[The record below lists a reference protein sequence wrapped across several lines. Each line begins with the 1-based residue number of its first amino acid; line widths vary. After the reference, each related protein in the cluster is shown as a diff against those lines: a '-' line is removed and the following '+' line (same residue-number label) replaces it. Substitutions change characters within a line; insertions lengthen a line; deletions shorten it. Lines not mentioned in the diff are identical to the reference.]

1 MRSGVESS
9 PERQADGV
17 ERVHVWAVLLVQ
29 AEAYELQR
37 GALLA
42 QHEVAVCAGGR
53 RGELEHR
60 REVVGQLVDLPR
72 NCVGMSERD
81 PHGYYY
87 EKQDAEEQDQ
97 DRAGAARRGARGSR
111 VGDRARRGPPR
122 PCRRSWSMRLS
133 TALLAAGGS
142 VQALGVP
149 SDRRISNEVID
160 ELLAGA
166 STEEEI
172 AGPGGLLAELTKRLV
187 ERAMEVELTD
197 HVGYE
202 PHLEPPGGAE
212 NTRNG
217 TTPKTL
223 ITEHGKVPIDAP
235 RDRDGSFEPKIVR
248 KRQRRFVG
256 FDEKILA
263 LYSRGLSTRDIEAH
277 LEEIY
282 GVKVG
287 RDLISRVTDAVM
299 DDVREWGKRPLEDIY
314 PIVFLDCMVL
324 KIREGGTVQR
334 RALYLALGVTLD
346 GDRDVLGMWFQE
358 TEGAKFWMQVLTD
371 LKQRGVRDILIAC
384 VDGLTGFPEAIE
396 AIFPKT
402 TVQTCIVHL
411 IRNSLKYVPRR
422 EREQVARDLKPIYT
436 AKDADQ
442 AHAELE
448 AFDEKWGARFPV
460 ITQAWLNAWE
470 HVIPFLA
477 FPDEVRRVIYTTNAI
492 EALNRQLRKAIKT
505 KGSFPNEDAARKLV
519 YLALQNAVPQ
529 WTRTRNW
536 TTALL
541 AFKIHFGDRVPDTA
555 N

>member
-1 MRSGVESS
+1 MPTTTKTMKSRTTI
-9 PERQADGV
+9 
-17 ERVHVWAVLLVQ
+17 
-29 AEAYELQR
+29 ELD
-37 GALLA
+37 
-42 QHEVAVCAGGR
+42 HDP
-53 RGELEHR
+53 ELEGLGLGIAPGLTGDDR
-60 REVVGQLVDLPR
+60 
-72 NCVGMSERD
+72 SER
-81 PHGYYY
+81 
-87 EKQDAEEQDQ
+87 ERAEIG
-97 DRAGAARRGARGSR
+97 AGQPRRGAPAGGPPTLPAEL
-111 VGDRARRGPPR
+111 VDEAVDRAAGRRR
-122 PCRRSWSMRLS
+122 VR
-133 TALLAAGGS
+133 
-142 VQALGVP
+142 QALGVP

-172 AGPGGLLAELTKRLV
+172 AGPGGLLAELTKRLI
-187 ERAMEVELTD
+187 ERALEVELSE

-202 PHLEPPGGAE
+202 PHCEPPGGAA
-212 NTRNG
+212 NQRNG
-217 TTPKTL
+217 APPKTL
-223 ITEHGKVPIDAP
+223 ITEHGKIQINAP
-235 RDRDGSFEPKIVR
+235 RDRDGSFEPRIVK

-256 FDEKILA
+256 FDDKILA
-263 LYSRGLSTRDIEAH
+263 LYSRGLSVRDIRAH
-277 LEEIY
+277 VQEIY
-282 GVKVG
+282 GVQVSP
-287 RDLISRVTDAVM
+287 DLISRVTDAVM
-299 DDVREWGKRPLEDIY
+299 DDVRDWGKRPLEDIY

-324 KIREGGTVQR
+324 KIRENGTVQR

-358 TEGAKFWMQVLTD
+358 TEGAKFWMQVLTE

-384 VDGLTGFPEAIE
+384 VDGLSGFPEAIE

-436 AKDADQ
+436 AVDADQ
-442 AHAELE
+442 AQVELE

-470 HVIPFLA
+470 HVTPFLA

-519 YLALQNAVPQ
+519 YLALQNATPQ

>member
-1 MRSGVESS
+1 VDPLSVS
-9 PERQADGV
+9 PELVD
-17 ERVHVWAVLLVQ
+17 EAVD
-29 AEAYELQR
+29 R
-37 GALLA
+37 
-42 QHEVAVCAGGR
+42 AGGR
-53 RGELEHR
+53 R
-60 REVVGQLVDLPR
+60 
-72 NCVGMSERD
+72 
-81 PHGYYY
+81 
-87 EKQDAEEQDQ
+87 
-97 DRAGAARRGARGSR
+97 R
-111 VGDRARRGPPR
+111 VR
-122 PCRRSWSMRLS
+122 
-133 TALLAAGGS
+133 
-142 VQALGVP
+142 QALGVP
-149 SDRRISNEVID
+149 SERISDEVID

-172 AGPGGLLAELTKRLV
+172 AGPGGLLADLTKRLL

-197 HVGYE
+197 HLGYE
-202 PHLEPPGGAE
+202 THQEPPGGAE
-212 NTRNG
+212 NQRNG
-217 TTPKTL
+217 STPKTL
-223 ITEHGKVPIDAP
+223 MTEHGPVALDTP
-235 RDRDGSFEPKIVR
+235 RDRNGSFEPKIVR

-263 LYSRGLSTRDIEAH
+263 LYGRGLSTRDISAH
-277 LEEIY
+277 LQEIY
-282 GVKVG
+282 GVKVS
-287 RDLISRVTDAVM
+287 RELISKVTDAVM
-299 DDVREWGKRPLEDIY
+299 DDVREWAKRPLEDIY

-324 KIREGGTVQR
+324 KIREGGSVQR

-358 TEGAKFWMQVLTD
+358 TEGAKFWMQVLND
-371 LKQRGVRDILIAC
+371 LKTRGVRDILIAC
-384 VDGLTGFPEAIE
+384 VDGLTGFPDAIE

-411 IRNSLKYVPRR
+411 IRASLRYVPRR

-442 AHAELE
+442 AQAELE
-448 AFDEKWGARFPV
+448 TFDEKWGQRFPV
-460 ITQAWLNAWE
+460 ITQTWLNAWE
-470 HVIPFLA
+470 NVTPFLA

-536 TTALL
+536 TAALL